1 MLLGERVLLEVTH
14 YTTPCQT
21 IRGVFKGGDVD
32 RVSQKTHP
40 GWSRAY
46 ARVLVEGLIRR
57 DDPIRLLDAVQ
68 PAELSAA
75 APR

>member
-1 MLLGERVLLEVTH
+1 MLLGERVLLEVTR

-21 IRGVFKGGDVD
+21 IRGVFTGGDIA

-40 GWSRAY
+40 GWSRVY
-46 ARVLVEGLIRR
+46 AQVLVEGLIRR

-68 PAELSAA
+68 AAELSAT